1 VRSAAPPA
9 SASRAAP
16 EGAGAP
22 RAAGGAR
29 PRRRPDRVPTLT
41 LTLTPAAAQASWA
54 SEQATALAWPGLRR
68 GSGFFG
74 SAFDSPPLSEEWA
87 ATGGAPLSASG
98 SGLGAAGP
106 PPSRTSSGL
115 VRPGATGAR
124 MLWGRAH
131 GMRQHRSRRE

>member
-1 VRSAAPPA
+1 MQPRLLSKLDRSLKDA
-9 SASRAAP
+9 
-16 EGAGAP
+16 GAG

-29 PRRRPDRVPTLT
+29 PRRHPDRVP
-41 LTLTPAAAQASWA
+41 TLTPAAAQASWA

-87 ATGGAPLSASG
+87 ATGGASLSASG

-115 VRPGATGAR
+115 VRPGAPGVWVLYECAHGAR
-124 MLWGRAH
+124 QHGCGR
-131 GMRQHRSRRE
+131 G